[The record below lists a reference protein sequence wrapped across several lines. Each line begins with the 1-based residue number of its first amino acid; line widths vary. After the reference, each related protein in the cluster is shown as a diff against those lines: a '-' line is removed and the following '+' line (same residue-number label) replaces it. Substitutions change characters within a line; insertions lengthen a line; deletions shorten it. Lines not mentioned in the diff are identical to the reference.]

1 MVGKEGNLSINFE
14 ILAAAPSGPG
24 RAHAARS
31 RRKVLHPAQR
41 VVVRAL
47 GRAGGVSGEARRRE
61 GRVWSPPVV
70 QCAGTLTKCS
80 PNGSSWCTSRYTRP
94 CCTPNCSPSH
104 SHMHTSSV
112 AVDTYSSSH
121 ACPIDGSSVAYV
133 AFEIPP
139 PRALR
144 GRERCERREAHEV
157 RLNPRKK
164 GKMSND
170 GRPTSSNCFWKL
182 GPDDPSTKK
191 PVCITAASRMVANFK
206 DGACA
211 DDGSSALVRRLVVF
225 SLAG

>member
-1 MVGKEGNLSINFE
+1 MEPARRPVCRHVDEVQPERLLVVHVKVHAALLHAEL
-14 ILAAAPSGPG
+14 LAQPL
-24 RAHAARS
+24 AHAH
-31 RRKVLHPAQR
+31 VI
-41 VVVRAL
+41 
-47 GRAGGVSGEARRRE
+47 
-61 GRVWSPPVV
+61 
-70 QCAGTLTKCS
+70 
-80 PNGSSWCTSRYTRP
+80 
-94 CCTPNCSPSH
+94 
-104 SHMHTSSV
+104 V

-121 ACPIDGSSVAYV
+121 TCPIDGSSVAYV

-144 GRERCERREAHEV
+144 GRERRERREAHEV